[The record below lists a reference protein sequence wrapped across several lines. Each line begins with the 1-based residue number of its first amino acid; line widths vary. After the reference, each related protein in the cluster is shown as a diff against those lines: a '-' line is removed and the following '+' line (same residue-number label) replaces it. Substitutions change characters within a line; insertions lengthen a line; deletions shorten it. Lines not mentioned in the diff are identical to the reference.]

1 MFYLTIVNKT
11 RRHCHSWLAGVA
23 LVEPESYVRGCP
35 TQLSLFLSSFFLID
49 EGREGLN
56 TTKRQL
62 SSACQQITIEMA
74 FHCRADA
81 GPILKAYLETL

>member
-1 MFYLTIVNKT
+1 MTSL
-11 RRHCHSWLAGVA
+11 SLLAG
-23 LVEPESYVRGCP
+23 R
-35 TQLSLFLSSFFLID
+35 SSTGGARELCQRVSNSIKFIFIIIFLID

-56 TTKRQL
+56 TTKSQL